1 MKRKSILALALIAT
15 LSISTFISGCGKSST
30 NNSANNAANQAGG
43 SANKDG
49 VGDGTNN
56 IVNDVKDGAE
66 AVKDGVGRVGND
78 IKYTAID
85 FKNDIVNAGH
95 EIKESMDNKKAHFT
109 GTETDYMLGNDQVR
123 VYEYDSVDKLNADI
137 ATISSDGMTINGKDV
152 GYTSKPYYY
161 SKGNTL
167 IVYEGSDPAYIDHF
181 NNTYGATIIP

>member
-1 MKRKSILALALIAT
+1 MKRKSILALALIST
-15 LSISTFISGCGKSST
+15 LSISTFISGCGQSSNT
-30 NNSANNAANQAGG
+30 NSANDTV
-43 SANKDG
+43 NKAEES
-49 VGDGTNN
+49 VENGTNN
-56 IVNDVKDGAE
+56 IANGVKDGAE
-66 AVKDGVGRVGND
+66 AVKDGVERVGND

-109 GTETDYMLGNDQVR
+109 GTETDYMLGNDMVR

-152 GYTSKPYYY
+152 GYTNKPYYY

-167 IVYEGSDPAYIDHF
+167 IVYEGSDPTYIDHF
-181 NNTYGATIIP
+181 KNTYGATIIP

>member
-1 MKRKSILALALIAT
+1 MKRKSILALALVAT

-30 NNSANNAANQAGG
+30 TDSPNNATNKAEESVA
-43 SANKDG
+43 KDG
-49 VGDGTNN
+49 NN
-56 IVNDVKDGAE
+56 IANDVKDGAE
-66 AVKDGVGRVGND
+66 AVKDGVERVGND

-109 GTETDYMLGNDQVR
+109 GTETTYTIGNDTVR

-161 SKGNTL
+161 SKGNSL
-167 IVYEGSDPAYIDHF
+167 IVYEGSNPTYIDHF

>member
-15 LSISTFISGCGKSST
+15 LSISTFISGCGNSSNT
-30 NNSANNAANQAGG
+30 NSTD
-43 SANKDG
+43 NKGEVVDEDRDG
-49 VGDGTNN
+49 VQDKTNN
-56 IVNDVKDGAE
+56 ITNDVKNGAE
-66 AVKDGVGRVGND
+66 AVKDGVERVGND

-85 FKNDIVNAGH
+85 VKNDIVNAGH
-95 EIKESMDNKKAHFT
+95 EINESMDNKKAYFT
-109 GTETDYMLGNDQVR
+109 GTETSYMLGNDMVR
-123 VYEYDSVDKLNADI
+123 VYEYDSVDKLNEDI

-161 SKGNTL
+161 TKGNTL